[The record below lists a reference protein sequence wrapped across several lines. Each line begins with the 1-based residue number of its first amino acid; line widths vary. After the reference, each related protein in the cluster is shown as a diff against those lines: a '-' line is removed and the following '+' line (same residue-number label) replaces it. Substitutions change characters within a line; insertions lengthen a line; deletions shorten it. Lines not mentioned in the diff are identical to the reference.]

1 MSKVHSINYSDTGF
15 FSEQIVRYVKGDAA
29 LKPFY
34 NLAPV
39 MESFAKAIDLK
50 AKENCNREL
59 LVTVLLEQNK
69 QCHANSINNIKS
81 LGDKNTFTVCTGHQL
96 CLFTGPLYFI
106 YKILSTINLA
116 EELQQKYPENKFV
129 PVYWMASED
138 HDFEEINHI
147 RVFGKIISWSKEEA
161 TANEATAAG
170 KIKTKSLQKV
180 FEELS
185 ALIGGDAKG
194 QAFISRLEAM
204 YMGSENL
211 AEATRSLVNE
221 LFGTYG
227 LVIMDADDSR
237 LKKEF
242 APILSDDIFNNTNA
256 DLVNDSIQKLSEQGI
271 KAKVNPRSIN
281 VFYLTEKFRQRIEK
295 NKDGNFAIVNTN
307 IVFTAEQLKNELE
320 QHPERFSPNVVL
332 RPLYQEKTL
341 PNIAYVGGAGEL
353 SYWMEYK
360 KMFDRHNTFFP
371 ILMLRNSILF
381 VDEASSQKIKKLNLS
396 VADFFTETELL
407 IKQYVA
413 DLASANNNFE
423 AEEQALKKLYENI
436 SNKVAVVDITLKAS
450 VDADLQKALNGL
462 KAMEQKLLRAEKQKH
477 ETAIAQ
483 IKKLK
488 EKLFPDNVLQE
499 RAENFMPYYIKNG
512 SSYIEILKENCK
524 PFDGKFIVFE
534 Q

>member
-116 EELQQKYPENKFV
+116 EELQQKYPDNKFV

-271 KAKVNPRSIN
+271 KAMVNPRSIN

-360 KMFDRHNTFFP
+360 KMLPKRF
-371 ILMLRNSILF
+371 
-381 VDEASSQKIKKLNLS
+381 A
-396 VADFFTETELL
+396 
-407 IKQYVA
+407 
-413 DLASANNNFE
+413 
-423 AEEQALKKLYENI
+423 
-436 SNKVAVVDITLKAS
+436 
-450 VDADLQKALNGL
+450 
-462 KAMEQKLLRAEKQKH
+462 
-477 ETAIAQ
+477 
-483 IKKLK
+483 
-488 EKLFPDNVLQE
+488 
-499 RAENFMPYYIKNG
+499 
-512 SSYIEILKENCK
+512 
-524 PFDGKFIVFE
+524 
-534 Q
+534 